1 MFNTGFSWLR
11 DDVDMV
17 HNNIEPYGDK
27 VHYISQSLLD
37 ADSLVNKTSVINIE
51 DVEGMFVA
59 PLIGS
64 YQTGVGNTDSDF
76 DVYGCVTQGLP
87 MQSSSQGAA
96 MVTFL
101 GTIKSARVQSGVAV
115 LLDENQADV
124 GGTRTSMDFI
134 HPITETVYQS
144 FVRAGR
150 SSNELNGLWMA
161 TTTVDG
167 VDPDDLANLSV
178 TDQDGIANSGV
189 IDSTPFCYIPGLSMF
204 QKLIFTCNMGSLACK
219 ANALIAKVY

>member
-17 HNNIEPYGDK
+17 DHTNEPYGDK
-27 VHYISQSLLD
+27 VNYISQSLLD
-37 ADSLVNKTSVINIE
+37 ADSLANKISVINIE

-64 YQTGVGNTDSDF
+64 YQAGVGNTDADF

-96 MVTFL
+96 MVTLL
-101 GTIKSARVQSGVAV
+101 GTIKSTRVNGGAAA

-124 GGTRTSMDFI
+124 GGTRTSMDLI
-134 HPITETVYQS
+134 HPITGTVYQS
-144 FVRAGR
+144 FVRAGEAT
-150 SSNELNGLWMA
+150 NELNGLWMA

-167 VDPDDLANLSV
+167 VDPEDLANLSV
-178 TDQDGIANSGV
+178 TDRRGAVASSA
-189 IDSTPFCYIPGLSMF
+189 IDATPFCYIPGLSMF
-204 QKLIFTCNMGSLACK
+204 QKLVFTCNMGSLACK